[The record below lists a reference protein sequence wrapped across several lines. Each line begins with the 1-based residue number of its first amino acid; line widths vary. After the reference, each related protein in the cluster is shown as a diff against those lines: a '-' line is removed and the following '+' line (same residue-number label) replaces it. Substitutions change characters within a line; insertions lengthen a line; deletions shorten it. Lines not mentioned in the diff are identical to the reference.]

1 MRSSISS
8 QSLISIFG
16 IIFLLLNGCAS
27 QQNKDENQTVFYPPQ
42 PNPPRIQYLTSLSG
56 PEDLLENKSAFSQFI
71 MGKEGGASAII
82 VKPYGVAISD
92 GIVYVVDIR
101 GPGYAYFDLKQKKF
115 DIVYGSLSGKMHKP
129 INMTIDEDGYKYI
142 TDTIRSVVLVYDKN
156 NKFIR
161 LIGDGNTFKPSD
173 VLSIDN
179 RLYVTDLRNHKIHV
193 IDKKTGDI
201 IRSFG
206 KAGSKNGE
214 LFYPTNLA
222 VGINGNIFVSETGNF
237 RVQEFS
243 PFGDYI
249 RTYGKVGTA
258 LGNFARPKG
267 IAIDRDGRIHVADAA
282 FENVQIIDKTGKL
295 LLFYGEPGGDRHNIN
310 LPTDVTIDYD
320 NVKYFKKYAD
330 PDFEIEYIILV
341 ASQFGKSKVNVYG
354 FGKKQGY
361 DYSVKTQT
369 K

>member
-1 MRSSISS
+1 MK
-8 QSLISIFG
+8 SLNQIFKILSLSLLV
-16 IIFLLLNGCAS
+16 IILTNCTS
-27 QQNKDENQTVFYPPQ
+27 VQDKDAEQLVVYPPQ
-42 PNPPRIQYLTSLSG
+42 PNPPRIQYLTSLSS
-56 PEDLLENKSAFSQFI
+56 PEDLLDKESSFSKFI
-71 MGKEGGASAII
+71 MGEEGGVSAII

-92 GIVYVVDIR
+92 GVVYVVDIR
-101 GPGYAYFDLKQKKF
+101 GPGYAYFDLKKKKF
-115 DIVYGSLSGKMHKP
+115 DVVYGSLSGKMHKP
-129 INMTIDEDGYKYI
+129 INMTIDKDGYKYI

-156 NKFIR
+156 NKFVR
-161 LIGDGNTFKPSD
+161 LIGDGNAFKPSD
-173 VLSIDN
+173 VVSVEN
-179 RLYVTDLRNHKIHV
+179 KLYVTDLRNHQIHV

-201 IRSFG
+201 VRSFG

-243 PFGDYI
+243 PYGDYI
-249 RTYGKVGTA
+249 RTYGKVGTG

-267 IAIDRDGRIHVADAA
+267 IDIDKQGRMHVVDAA
-282 FENVQIIDKTGKL
+282 FENVQVIDKSGKL
-295 LLFYGEPGGDRHNIN
+295 LMFYGEPGGDKHNIN

-330 PDFEIEYIILV
+330 PKFEIEYIILV

-354 FGKKQGY
+354 FGKMQGY
-361 DYSVKTQT
+361 DYSESAASQP
-369 K
+369 